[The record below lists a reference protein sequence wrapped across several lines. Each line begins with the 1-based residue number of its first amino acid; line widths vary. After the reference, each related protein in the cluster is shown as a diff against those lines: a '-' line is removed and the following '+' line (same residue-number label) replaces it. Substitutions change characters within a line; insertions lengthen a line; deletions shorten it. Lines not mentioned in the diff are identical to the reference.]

1 VRFRFAATLCALALA
16 IASAAAA
23 DDIISIHSDGAAGWT
38 TAVPNG
44 AGAGQPGATPLT
56 APVWFARF
64 PDAKIPLATGGS
76 FDLAGARGK
85 VLLLDYW
92 ASWCGPC
99 IKELP
104 HLQKLHLAHEG
115 EGLVAVA
122 INADEDAAAASASA
136 KKLGLT
142 MMIGLNDKNV
152 YRMLGV
158 RNLPTV
164 FIIDKQGRLRS
175 RWDGYRTGLEN
186 EIDATVAKLLADDET
201 GTTREVASVV
211 SGPGLLRARWFRD
224 LPEAANGV
232 VGLPAGLAGGMRVVA
247 SSGDELLTLDAGGE
261 ALARLKTTNAS
272 GRLLDFG
279 AAADGTRE
287 LLGYRPGA
295 TSVGVIALRSG
306 DERAIALPAPVLGVA
321 IASEGIGDKRRIAF
335 STLRGAATCGPN
347 DTQAALLEGAGG
359 VRSVAARP
367 GLGILALREDGSI
380 GPLEDSSKAWSKP
393 VPGAA
398 NLLAAREEA
407 AVVGPKAAIAS
418 VSGSFLAQGGR
429 QLAVATFS
437 GHLLLLDEA
446 SGRVVFD
453 SVWTGIHDLSAVD
466 LDGDGHDELLVAAG
480 RSVTALSS
488 TGH

>member
-1 VRFRFAATLCALALA
+1 
-16 IASAAAA
+16 
-23 DDIISIHSDGAAGWT
+23 
-38 TAVPNG
+38 
-44 AGAGQPGATPLT
+44 
-56 APVWFARF
+56 
-64 PDAKIPLATGGS
+64 
-76 FDLAGARGK
+76 
-85 VLLLDYW
+85 
-92 ASWCGPC
+92 
-99 IKELP
+99 
-104 HLQKLHLAHEG
+104 
-115 EGLVAVA
+115 
-122 INADEDAAAASASA
+122 
-136 KKLGLT
+136 

-186 EIDATVAKLLADDET
+186 EIDATVAKLLADDES

-211 SGPGLLRARWFRD
+211 SGPGLLRARWFREM
-224 LPEAANGV
+224 PEAANGV

-261 ALARLKTTNAS
+261 ALARLKATNAS

-279 AAADGTRE
+279 SAPDGTRE

-295 TSVGVIALRSG
+295 MSVGVISLRSG
-306 DERAIALPAPVLGVA
+306 DERAIALPAPVLGAAVSSQEA
-321 IASEGIGDKRRIAF
+321 GDKRRIAF
-335 STLRGAATCGPN
+335 STIHGVATCGPN
-347 DTQAALLEGAGG
+347 DTNAVPLEGAGG

-367 GLGILALREDGSI
+367 SNGFLGLREDGSI
-380 GPLEDSSKAWSKP
+380 VPLEPSSKAWSKP
-393 VPGAA
+393 LPGASS
-398 NLLAAREEA
+398 LLAAREDS
-407 AVVGPKAAIAS
+407 AVVGPNTAIAS

-429 QLAVATFS
+429 QLAVATYS
-437 GHLLLLDEA
+437 GHVLLLDER
-446 SGRVVFD
+446 SGRILFD
-453 SVWTGIHDLSAVD
+453 SVWTGVHDLSAVD